1 MSSPSIDASATQ
13 ALLAS
18 DTLYACI
25 DVRERGEFAR
35 AQIAGTSPVNRGALE
50 IRLPVMVPDRRVP
63 VVLCCDDGR
72 RSTMAVETLASM
84 GYTDVRILAGGLDEW
99 QRQGLPVRSG
109 WGVHGKEYGER
120 VAHGGNVTHLSAVE
134 LAGRRKGGED
144 VVVVDV
150 RSREEYLRG
159 HVPETYHI
167 PGGNL
172 LVDAPRLPLA
182 EDTTL
187 VVSCAGR
194 TRGILGAQLLH
205 DNGFTNVYALEN
217 GVMGWFLAGGDIA
230 TGPGKEVPQ
239 PVSPGRSARIR
250 EATDALASR
259 ERIRRRARDDFRAVY
274 GSGETVYLLD
284 VRLPEEYE
292 TSHIPG
298 SVSLPL
304 GQMALAHENFLAV
317 RAAPVFV
324 VSDDDPRPVWAASL
338 LRNLGFRNVAI
349 LDGGVREWANAG
361 HALEEGV
368 PEPAVFGLEKARD
381 QATLIDAAA
390 LRAHI
395 ESSALALDVRSIGEY
410 GFAHI
415 PGTRWLPRGRLELD
429 VGRTAPDK
437 TLPLALVCDNGVRS
451 TLAAGTLRQ
460 LGYGDVRV
468 LAGGTRSWESGGG
481 GAGGRAR
488 GHRGF
493 HRGRAGRLR
502 PQRLGRRPGKD
513 PRGHG
518 TLPVLG
524 DRPGEG
530 RGSGVLR
537 RLRGL
542 QGPGTRPGRL
552 WKSTPPRKPTRGGS
566 TRLARNRATVISTPS
581 MGISQMMTRW
591 KPIRDHD
598 VR

>member
-1 MSSPSIDASATQ
+1 MSIQSIDPTALQ

-35 AQIAGTSPVNRGALE
+35 AQIAGTSPVNRGMLE

-63 VVLCCDDGR
+63 VVVCCNDGR
-72 RSTMAVETLASM
+72 RSALSAGTLASM
-84 GYTDVRILAGGLDEW
+84 GYTDVRILAGGIDEW

-120 VAHGGNVTHLSAVE
+120 VAHGGDVVHLDAVE
-134 LAGRRKGGED
+134 LARRRKAGED

-159 HVPETYHI
+159 HVPDTYHI

-172 LVDAPRLPLA
+172 LVDAPRLPLR

-217 GVMGWFLAGGDIA
+217 GVMGWFLAGGNIA
-230 TGPGKEVPQ
+230 TGTGKEVPEAASA
-239 PVSPGRSARIR
+239 PRSMQIR
-250 EATDALASR
+250 QATEALASR
-259 ERIRRRARDDFRAVY
+259 EHIRRRSRDDFRAACE
-274 GSGETVYLLD
+274 SGETFYLLD

-292 TSHIPG
+292 TGHIPR
-298 SVSLPL
+298 SISLPL

-324 VSDDDPRPVWAASL
+324 VSDDDPRPVWAAAL
-338 LRNLGFRNVAI
+338 LRNLGFRDVAI
-349 LDGGVREWANAG
+349 LDGGLRGWTADG
-361 HALEEGV
+361 LDLEQGV
-368 PEPAVFGLEKARD
+368 PEPEVFGLEETRD
-381 QATLIDAAA
+381 QVTFIDAAA
-390 LRAHI
+390 LQAHV

-429 VGRTAPDK
+429 IARVAPDK
-437 TLPLALVCDNGVRS
+437 ALPLALVCDDAVRS
-451 TLAAGTLRQ
+451 TLAAATLRQ
-460 LGYGDVRV
+460 LGYTDVRV
-468 LAGGTRSWESGGG
+468 LQDGTRAWESSGRVMEDGLEGTGVSTEDAQADFGHSVWHGALGKSREDMERYLSWEID
-481 GAGGRAR
+481 
-488 GHRGF
+488 
-493 HRGRAGRLR
+493 LV
-502 PQRLGRRPGKD
+502 KD
-513 PRGHG
+513 
-518 TLPVLG
+518 
-524 DRPGEG
+524 EEAA
-530 RGSGVLR
+530 S
-537 RLRGL
+537 
-542 QGPGTRPGRL
+542 
-552 WKSTPPRKPTRGGS
+552 
-566 TRLARNRATVISTPS
+566 
-581 MGISQMMTRW
+581 
-591 KPIRDHD
+591 
-598 VR
+598 

>member
-1 MSSPSIDASATQ
+1 MSNPSIDPSALQ

-72 RSTMAVETLASM
+72 RSTMAAETLASM
-84 GYTDVRILAGGLDEW
+84 GYTDIRTLAGGLDEW

-134 LAGRRKGGED
+134 LAGRRRGGED

-150 RSREEYLRG
+150 RTREEYLRG

-194 TRGILGAQLLH
+194 TRGILGAQLLY

-230 TGPGKEVPQ
+230 TGPGKEVPR
-239 PVSPGRSARIR
+239 PVSPGRSTRIR
-250 EATDALASR
+250 EATDALASH

-274 GSGETVYLLD
+274 ESGETVYLLD

-292 TSHIPG
+292 TGHIPG

-361 HALEEGV
+361 HALDEGV

-481 GAGGRAR
+481 VLEDGLEGTGVSTEDAQADFGHSVWAGA
-488 GHRGF
+488 
-493 HRGRAGRLR
+493 
-502 PQRLGRRPGKD
+502 LGKTREDMERYLSWEIDLVKD
-513 PRGHG
+513 
-518 TLPVLG
+518 
-524 DRPGEG
+524 EEAA
-530 RGSGVLR
+530 S
-537 RLRGL
+537 
-542 QGPGTRPGRL
+542 
-552 WKSTPPRKPTRGGS
+552 
-566 TRLARNRATVISTPS
+566 
-581 MGISQMMTRW
+581 
-591 KPIRDHD
+591 
-598 VR
+598 

>member
-1 MSSPSIDASATQ
+1 MVDPPARETQLSIASIDSTALQ

-18 DTLYACI
+18 DTPHACI

-63 VVLCCDDGR
+63 VVVCCDDGR
-72 RSTMAVETLASM
+72 RSGLAAETLASM

-120 VAHGGNVTHLSAVE
+120 VAHGGDVVHLDAVD
-134 LAGRRKGGED
+134 LARRRKAGED

-159 HVPETYHI
+159 HVPDTYHI

-172 LVDAPRLPLA
+172 LVDAPRLPLK

-217 GVMGWFLAGGDIA
+217 GVMGWFLAGGDIG
-230 TGPGKEVPQ
+230 TGAGKEVPEAA
-239 PVSPGRSARIR
+239 SASRSAQIR
-250 EATDALASR
+250 QATEMLASR
-259 ERIRRRARDDFRAVY
+259 ERIRRCSRDDFRAAAE
-274 GSGETVYLLD
+274 SGKTFYLLD

-292 TSHIPG
+292 TGHIPR
-298 SVSLPL
+298 SISLPL

-324 VSDDDPRPVWAASL
+324 VSDDDPRPVWAAAL
-338 LRNLGFRNVAI
+338 LRNLGFRDVAI
-349 LDGGVREWANAG
+349 LDRGLRGWTAGGLD
-361 HALEEGV
+361 LERGL
-368 PEPAVFGLEKARD
+368 PEPAVFGLEEARA
-381 QATLIDAAA
+381 QTAFIDAAA
-390 LRAHI
+390 LRAHV

-429 VGRTAPDK
+429 IARVAPDK
-437 TLPLALVCDNGVRS
+437 ASPLALVCDNAVRS

-468 LAGGTRSWESGGG
+468 LRGGTRAWESSGRTLEDGLEGTGVSTEDAQADFGHSVWHGALGKSREDMERYLSWEID
-481 GAGGRAR
+481 
-488 GHRGF
+488 
-493 HRGRAGRLR
+493 LV
-502 PQRLGRRPGKD
+502 KD
-513 PRGHG
+513 
-518 TLPVLG
+518 
-524 DRPGEG
+524 GEAA
-530 RGSGVLR
+530 S
-537 RLRGL
+537 
-542 QGPGTRPGRL
+542 
-552 WKSTPPRKPTRGGS
+552 
-566 TRLARNRATVISTPS
+566 
-581 MGISQMMTRW
+581 
-591 KPIRDHD
+591 
-598 VR
+598 